1 MADFKVITVDGV
13 SYTVKDEAARAAAQQ
28 ANETANAAKST
39 AEQANTTAG
48 QANTTAQ
55 AAQQTAN
62 QANTAAG
69 QAQQKANQN
78 ETDITNL
85 AGDSLT
91 VSYVSESESIVFT
104 KGINLE

>member
-1 MADFKVITVDGV
+1 MADFKAITVNGV
-13 SYTVKDEAARAAAQQ
+13 SYTVKDEPARTAAQQ
-28 ANETANAAKST
+28 ANETANAAKTT

-55 AAQQTAN
+55 AAQN
-62 QANTAAG
+62 
-69 QAQQKANQN
+69 KANQN

-85 AGDSLT
+85 AGDSLN

-104 KGINLE
+104 KGIDLE